1 MKTIQV
7 QKPKYINN
15 FISVS
20 VLHAQVKKCCQMEL
34 LNTPICFSGEINPKY
49 KDTDRLTKKR
59 WRETRQII
67 QITFK

>member
-20 VLHAQVKKCCQMEL
+20 VLHAQVKKYCQKEL

-49 KDTDRLTKKR
+49 KDTDRLPRKDG
-59 WRETRQII
+59 ERQII
-67 QITFK
+67 QITFQ